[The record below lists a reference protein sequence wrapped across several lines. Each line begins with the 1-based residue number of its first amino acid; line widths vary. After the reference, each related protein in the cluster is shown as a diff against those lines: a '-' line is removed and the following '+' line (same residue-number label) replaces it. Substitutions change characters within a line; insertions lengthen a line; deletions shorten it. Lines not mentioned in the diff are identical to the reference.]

1 MRGRALRGAILVA
14 VPRLGPAAMA
24 RETLPTM
31 EAVGVSPVAGSD
43 IEIPSNVVSIGP
55 SAFSHTK
62 TADFVQAMIQG
73 IPFVAPS
80 DQSSNQF
87 QIDLDCRGFTASR
100 ESPSTRTAR
109 ATRRHAAVWSTGTL
123 IPEMAISPMALMPN
137 NPLFDLN
144 AVGDAFPSI

>member
-1 MRGRALRGAILVA
+1 MRGRALRAAMPVA
-14 VPRLGPAAMA
+14 APRLGSADMA
-24 RETLPTM
+24 REALRTM
-31 EAVGVSPVAGSD
+31 EAVGVSLVADSD
-43 IEIPSNVVSIGP
+43 IEIPSESIGP